1 MIQGVARK
9 QGNIDLA
16 FGKVLRRLRLEA
28 ELSQEELAHNC
39 DLHRTY
45 ISLLERGKKSPS
57 LGVMVRIAREL
68 GVETWQVLREAE
80 SS

>member
-9 QGNIDLA
+9 HGNIDLA

-28 ELSQEELAHNC
+28 ELSQEGLAHNC

-57 LGVMVRIAREL
+57 LGVVVRIAQEL
-68 GVETWQVLREAE
+68 GVAGWEMLKEAE
-80 SS
+80 S